1 MSLNRIN
8 GFQLRGFLLLFI
20 FCSAVFC
27 ARGADVLFYGLGKG
41 YNFQQTS
48 ASTAVDDP
56 AGAVKYLL
64 TRGGKRTLR
73 PYVDMREQFGFSAEI
88 VDAPPHH

>member
-8 GFQLRGFLLLFI
+8 GFQLRGFLLLFV

-27 ARGADVLFYGLGKG
+27 ARGADVLFDGLGKG
-41 YNFQQTS
+41 HNFQQTS

-56 AGAVKYLL
+56 AGAWEATAFVFLNP
-64 TRGGKRTLR
+64 TGAVTAA
-73 PYVDMREQFGFSAEI
+73 YVGPVANPTQYAMSN
-88 VDAPPHH
+88 